1 MSMRFTPNA
10 RRGLVALAVVAG
22 LALGTAACGGGG
34 GGDEDKKPRSS
45 SSTSKE
51 SGSQPSTQEGE
62 SEAPIAELKGPSGL
76 LLQITTAVRDD
87 GGFVTVNG
95 SLKNDGGAMATIPSA
110 LSGNET
116 EIMNNGRSLG
126 GATLV
131 DSKSKKRYYVLR
143 DTEGRPLTTT
153 GFSTLKAGESI
164 DVFLQFP
171 APPASSTDVTFSLP
185 LFPSAVIKISG

>member
-1 MSMRFTPNA
+1 MRFTAKA
-10 RRGLVALAVVAG
+10 RRGMVALAVVTG
-22 LALGTAACGGGG
+22 LAVGSGACGGGG
-34 GGDEDKKPRSS
+34 GDDKKPQSSAS
-45 SSTSKE
+45 SSTKPDE
-51 SGSQPSTQEGE
+51 SQQNTQEGQSDE
-62 SEAPIAELKGPSGL
+62 PLAELKGPSGL
-76 LLQITTAVRDD
+76 LLQITSAVRDS

-95 SLKNDGGAMATIPSA
+95 SLKNDSGTLVTIPSA

-153 GFSTLKAGESI
+153 GFSTLKAGDSI

-171 APPASSTDVTFSLP
+171 APPASSTDVSFQLP
-185 LFPSAVIKISG
+185 LFPSGVIKISG

>member
-1 MSMRFTPNA
+1 MSMRFPAKA
-10 RRGLVALAVVAG
+10 RSGLVALAVVAG
-22 LALGTAACGGGG
+22 LALGTTACGGGG
-34 GGDEDKKPRSS
+34 DDDKKPQ
-45 SSTSKE
+45 TSP
-51 SGSQPSTQEGE
+51 SVSNGNGSKPDPQEGQ
-62 SEAPIAELKGPSGL
+62 SEEPIAELKGPGGL
-76 LLQITTAVRDD
+76 LLQITSAVRDS

-95 SLKNDGGAMATIPSA
+95 ELKNDSGTMTTIPSA

-131 DSKSKKRYYVLR
+131 DSQSKKRYYVLR

-171 APPASSTDVTFSLP
+171 SPPTTSADVTFQLP

>member
-1 MSMRFTPNA
+1 MRFTAKA
-10 RRGLVALAVVAG
+10 RRGMVALTTVAG
-22 LALGTAACGGGG
+22 LALGAAACSG
-34 GGDEDKKPRSS
+34 GGDDDKKPQSS
-45 SSTSKE
+45 ASASPG
-51 SGSQPSTQEGE
+51 SGSQPSAQEGQTD
-62 SEAPIAELKGPSGL
+62 APLAEVKGPSGL
-76 LLQITTAVRDD
+76 LLRITDAVRDS

-95 SLKNDGGAMATIPSA
+95 ALKNDGSEVAVIPLE

-171 APPASSTDVTFSLP
+171 SPPADTTDVSFQLP

>member
-1 MSMRFTPNA
+1 MSMRFTA
-10 RRGLVALAVVAG
+10 KVRTGTVALAVVAG
-22 LALGTAACGGGG
+22 LALGATACGGGG
-34 GGDEDKKPRSS
+34 DDDKKPQSSASS
-45 SSTSKE
+45 SKST
-51 SGSQPSTQEGE
+51 GTQPNPQEGQ
-62 SEAPIAELKGPSGL
+62 SEEPIAELKGPSGL
-76 LLQITTAVRDD
+76 LLQITSAERDS

-95 SLKNDGGAMATIPSA
+95 ALKNDSGTLVTIPSA

-116 EIMNNGRSLG
+116 EIINNGRSLG

-153 GFSTLKAGESI
+153 GFSTIKAGESI

-171 APPASSTDVTFSLP
+171 APPASSTDVSFQLP
-185 LFPSAVIKISG
+185 LFPSGVIKISG

>member
-1 MSMRFTPNA
+1 MSMRFTA
-10 RRGLVALAVVAG
+10 KVRTGTVALAVVAG
-22 LALGTAACGGGG
+22 LALGATACGGGG
-34 GGDEDKKPRSS
+34 DDDKKPQSSASS
-45 SSTSKE
+45 SKST
-51 SGSQPSTQEGE
+51 GTQPNPQEGQ
-62 SEAPIAELKGPSGL
+62 SEEPIAELKGPSGL
-76 LLQITTAVRDD
+76 LLQITSAVRDS

-95 SLKNDGGAMATIPSA
+95 ALKNDSGTLVTIPSA

-116 EIMNNGRSLG
+116 EIINNGRSLG

-153 GFSTLKAGESI
+153 GFSTIKAGESI

-171 APPASSTDVTFSLP
+171 APPASSTDVSFQLP
-185 LFPSAVIKISG
+185 LFPSGVIKISG

>member
-1 MSMRFTPNA
+1 MSMRFTAEA
-10 RRGLVALAVVAG
+10 RRGMVTLAVVAG
-22 LALGTAACGGGG
+22 LALGSTACGSG
-34 GGDEDKKPRSS
+34 GGDDDKKSNNS
-45 SSTSKE
+45 ASASQS
-51 SGSQPSTQEGE
+51 SGSAPSAQEGQ
-62 SEAPIAELKGPSGL
+62 SDSPLAEIKGPSGL
-76 LLQITTAVRDD
+76 LLQITSAVRDS

-95 SLKNDGGAMATIPSA
+95 ALKNDGSEVAVIPVE

-131 DSKSKKRYYVLR
+131 DSKTKKRYYVLR

-171 APPASSTDVTFSLP
+171 SPPADTTDVSFQLP
-185 LFPSAVIKISG
+185 LFPSAVVKISG

>member
-1 MSMRFTPNA
+1 MSMRFTAKA
-10 RRGLVALAVVAG
+10 RRGMVALAVVGG
-22 LALGTAACGGGG
+22 LALGAAACGGGG
-34 GGDEDKKPRSS
+34 DGDDKKPQSS
-45 SSTSKE
+45 SSSKP
-51 SGSQPSTQEGE
+51 SGSQPDAQEGQSDE
-62 SEAPIAELKGPSGL
+62 PLAELKGPSGL
-76 LLQITTAVRDD
+76 LLQIASAVRDS

-95 SLKNDGGAMATIPSA
+95 ALKNDSGTEAVIPSA

-116 EIMNNGRSLG
+116 EIINNGLSLG

-171 APPASSTDVTFSLP
+171 APPASSTDVTFQLP
-185 LFPSAVIKISG
+185 LFPSGVIKISG

>member
-1 MSMRFTPNA
+1 MRFTAKA
-10 RRGLVALAVVAG
+10 RRGMVALTVVTG
-22 LALGTAACGGGG
+22 LAVGAAACGGGG
-34 GGDEDKKPRSS
+34 DDDKKPQSS
-45 SSTSKE
+45 SSASRTG
-51 SGSQPSTQEGE
+51 GSQPNPQEGQ
-62 SEAPIAELKGPSGL
+62 SEEPIAELKGPSGL
-76 LLQITTAVRDD
+76 LLQITSAVRDS

-95 SLKNDGGAMATIPSA
+95 ALKNDSGASVVIPSA

-116 EIMNNGRSLG
+116 EIINNGRSLG

-153 GFSTLKAGESI
+153 GFSTIKAGEAI

-171 APPASSTDVTFSLP
+171 APPASSTDVSFQLP
-185 LFPSAVIKISG
+185 LFPSGVIKISG

>member
-1 MSMRFTPNA
+1 MSMRWTA
-10 RRGLVALAVVAG
+10 RTRRGMVALTLAAG
-22 LALGTAACGGGG
+22 LALGSAGCGGGG
-34 GGDEDKKPRSS
+34 DDDKKPEQ
-45 SSTSKE
+45 STSASKGG
-51 SGSQPSTQEGE
+51 GSHASPQEGQSDE
-62 SEAPIAELKGPSGL
+62 PLAELKGPSGL
-76 LLQITTAVRDD
+76 ILRISSAVRDS
-87 GGFVTVNG
+87 GGFITVSG
-95 SLKNDGGAMATIPSA
+95 ELKNDSGTEAVIPSA

-116 EIMNNGRSLG
+116 EIINNGLSLG

-131 DSKSKKRYYVLR
+131 DSQSKKRYYVLR

-171 APPASSTDVTFSLP
+171 SPPTTSSDVTFQLP